1 MQSLLK
7 RNSVARLD
15 QAIVRKPARS
25 FSEGLTTA
33 KLGAPEYEQ
42 VLSQHQAYCESLERC
57 GLALTYLESDSR
69 YPDSTFIED
78 TAVVVGESAVL
89 TRPGAV
95 SRAGEVATVAE
106 TLKQFFSKVESI
118 QAPGFLDGGDIC
130 EAGNHYFIGI
140 SERTNEAGA
149 RQLGELLTAGGR
161 THSFID
167 IRDVDDLLHLKS
179 GVAYLDDNRL
189 VVINELASLKEF
201 SDYQL
206 VSVSNGEEY
215 AANCVRI
222 NDKVLIAEGYPRF
235 AETLTSLGYQTIA
248 LDMSEFQKMDGGL
261 SCLSLRF

>member
-25 FSEGLTTA
+25 FSKGLTTA

-42 VLSQHQAYCESLERC
+42 VLSQHQAYCEELERC
-57 GLALTYLESDSR
+57 GLLLTSLEPDDA

-78 TAVVVGESAVL
+78 TAVVMGESAIL
-89 TRPGAV
+89 TRPGAL
-95 SRAGEVATVAE
+95 SRTGEVASVAKV
-106 TLKQFFSKVESI
+106 LAQIFSEI
-118 QAPGFLDGGDIC
+118 HTIHEPGTLDGGDVC

-149 RQLGELLTAGGR
+149 RQLGELLSAGGR

-167 IRDVDDLLHLKS
+167 IRACDALLHLKS

-189 VVINELASLKEF
+189 VVIAELASLKEF

-206 VSVSNGEEY
+206 VRVAEGEEY